1 MAMREEDVADRKIGG
16 KDYRIQQVPPGQ
28 RDDRV
33 SAKIICT
40 LDGWSYEGE
49 PNPKRVDLCIAYH
62 LLQKREINSAQ
73 LRWCASIG
81 LGFALKAPEVFGFD
95 ADYDTALESVS
106 DVLRSRVK
114 LVTDELVK
122 VADRMVANMARRSKR
137 ENGTRI
143 FNWMAPSG
151 SGLFEGVKEAFS
163 SATTVAH
170 QLNPFHRSDDDD

>member
-1 MAMREEDVADRKIGG
+1 MATGVFVGVALLGGSLLMYMEYKRQKSYDV
-16 KDYRIQQVPPGQ
+16 
-28 RDDRV
+28 
-33 SAKIICT
+33 
-40 LDGWSYEGE
+40 
-49 PNPKRVDLCIAYH
+49 N
-62 LLQKREINSAQ
+62 
-73 LRWCASIG
+73 
-81 LGFALKAPEVFGFD
+81 
-95 ADYDTALESVS
+95 YDTALESVS